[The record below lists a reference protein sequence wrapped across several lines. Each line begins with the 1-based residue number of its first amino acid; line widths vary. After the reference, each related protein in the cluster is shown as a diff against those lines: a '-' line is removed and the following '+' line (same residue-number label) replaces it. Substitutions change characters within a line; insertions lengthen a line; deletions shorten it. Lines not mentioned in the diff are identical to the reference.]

1 MSKYSAILLAGGIG
15 SRSGKEIP
23 KQYAL
28 MRGKPMIAYGLELL
42 ASAEEIA
49 EIVVTYPEGYESR
62 TKQIA
67 GTYLSGR
74 NYGKIVKIVKGGE
87 SRQESV
93 YLGLKACINDQVIIH
108 EAARPLVKKDLL
120 DDLLDCQND
129 SATLVYSVP
138 FTVLTQKNGFISGS
152 LNRDELVNIQ
162 LPQKFPR
169 IPLFNCHESAR
180 KEMKDFTDD
189 SSLFFYY
196 GGKVAV
202 VQGSAENVKITDWKD
217 FLVAEAVLGD
227 RYE

>member
-23 KQYAL
+23 KQNTR
-28 MRGKPMIAYGLELL
+28 RGKPMIAYGLELL

-49 EIVVTYPEGYESR
+49 EIIVTYPEGYESR

-67 GTYLSGR
+67 DTYLSGR
-74 NYGKIVKIVKGGE
+74 NCEKIVKIVKGG
-87 SRQESV
+87 RSV
-93 YLGLKACINDQVIIH
+93 KARVGLPRIEGLHNDHVIIH

-120 DDLLDCQND
+120 DDLLDCKYD

-138 FTVLTQKNGFISGS
+138 FTVLTQKDGFISES

-169 IPLFNCHESAR
+169 IPLFNYHESAR

-202 VQGSAENVKITDWKD
+202 VQGSVENVKITDWKD